1 MKRDPS
7 LNHKIMA
14 SIKGKDTKIELAL
27 RKELTK
33 LGIRYRK
40 NYKNLIGKPDI
51 YIPSS
56 NLAIF
61 ADSEF
66 WHGYNFEEA
75 KKSLKTNASFWI
87 KKIERNIARDK
98 EVNKALEAMGVT
110 VLRFYGF
117 EIEKNMNGVMEKI
130 ISMHQE
136 RLKICS
142 RKKSIKI
149 KTTLGYALFG
159 DSILFLRRNKKKD
172 DPNEGKCVGIGGHFE
187 KNENRYSCMRR
198 EFEEETSL
206 KIKDYSFLGTIYFL
220 NDTYEDEK
228 MYLFEIRSFSGNLK
242 GSCEEGEFVFA
253 KKEEMLKLPLWEG
266 DKYFLKF
273 IGSTLS
279 SPFEL
284 TLIYKGEKIEKVE
297 GPYFK

>member
-1 MKRDPS
+1 
-7 LNHKIMA
+7 MA
-14 SIKGKDTKIELAL
+14 SIKGKDTKIELSL

-33 LGIRYRK
+33 AGVRYRK
-40 NYKNLIGKPDI
+40 NYKGLIGKPDI

-56 NLAIF
+56 NIAIF

-75 KKSLKTNASFWI
+75 KKSLKTNTSFWV

-98 EVNKALEAMGVT
+98 EVNQALEKMGVT

-117 EIEKNMNGVMEKI
+117 EIEKNLNEVMDKI
-130 ISMHQE
+130 ISTHKE
-136 RLKICS
+136 RLEICS
-142 RKKSIKI
+142 RKKNIKV
-149 KTTLGYALFG
+149 KTTLGYAFFE
-159 DSILFLRRNKKKD
+159 DSILFLRRNKKKN
-172 DPNEGKCVGIGGHFE
+172 DPNEGKCVGIGGHFK
-187 KNENRYSCMRR
+187 KNEKRYACMRR

-206 KIKDYSFLGTIYFL
+206 KIKEFSFLGTIYFL
-220 NDTYEDEK
+220 NDAYEDEK
-228 MYLFEIRSFSGNLK
+228 IYLFQIN
-242 GSCEEGEFVFA
+242 SCIGTLSASCDEGEFVLV
-253 KKEEMLKLPLWEG
+253 KKEEILNLPLWEG

-273 IGSTLS
+273 IDKNLS

-284 TLIYKGEKIEKVE
+284 TLIYKGEKLDKIE

>member
-1 MKRDPS
+1 
-7 LNHKIMA
+7 MA
-14 SIKGKDTKIELAL
+14 SIKGKDTKIELSL

-33 LGIRYRK
+33 AGVRYRK
-40 NYKNLIGKPDI
+40 NYKGLIGKPDI

-56 NLAIF
+56 NIAIF

-75 KKSLKTNASFWI
+75 KKSLKTNTSFWV

-98 EVNKALEAMGVT
+98 EVNQALEKMGVT

-117 EIEKNMNGVMEKI
+117 EIEKNLNEVMDKI
-130 ISMHQE
+130 ISTHKE
-136 RLKICS
+136 RLEICS
-142 RKKSIKI
+142 RKKNIKV
-149 KTTLGYALFG
+149 KTTLGYAFFE
-159 DSILFLRRNKKKD
+159 DSILFLRRNKKK
-172 DPNEGKCVGIGGHFE
+172 
-187 KNENRYSCMRR
+187 NENRYACMRR

-206 KIKDYSFLGTIYFL
+206 KIKEYSFLGTIYFL
-220 NDTYEDEK
+220 NDVYEDEK
-228 MYLFEIRSFSGNLK
+228 MYLFQIN
-242 GSCEEGEFVFA
+242 SCIGTLSNSCDEGEFVLV
-253 KKEEMLKLPLWEG
+253 KKEEILNLPLWEG

-273 IGSTLS
+273 IDKNLS

-284 TLIYKGEKIEKVE
+284 TLIYKGEKLDKIE